1 MLHPIMRSGKYAITR
16 VPILIYHD
24 SANRERVII
33 IIIVKFD
40 RVIFSTGTYDRAEDN
55 SLS

>member
-1 MLHPIMRSGKYAITR
+1 MLHPIMRSGKYVITR